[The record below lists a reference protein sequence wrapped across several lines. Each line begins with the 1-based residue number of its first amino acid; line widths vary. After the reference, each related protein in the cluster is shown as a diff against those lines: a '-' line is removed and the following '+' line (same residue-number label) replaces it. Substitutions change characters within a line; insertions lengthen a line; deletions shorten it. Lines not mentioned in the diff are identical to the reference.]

1 MTHALVFSN
10 HGLRHSGGI
19 ERYLLT
25 LVDTLH
31 ARGERPTVVAHRFDR
46 DLPEYGWVDPIL
58 IRTWGLGGALRDLW
72 FDRGLRRLKARR
84 GWYPLIALSQTA
96 AADIAICGGT
106 HPGFLEAMGRS
117 AGWKDRL
124 AIGLERRHFG
134 NAALVVAHSR
144 LMAEQLQ
151 RFHAIAADKIQVLYP
166 PVDTQRFSPVPAARR
181 DALRASIGLPAD
193 RAVFLLASTGHAR
206 KGLDLLVQALGHSE
220 LPVLLVVA
228 GRPTGVEAPNLR
240 YLGYRDDM
248 PDVYRAVDCTIMAS
262 RFEPFGLVGVE
273 SVLCGTPLIGAAGM
287 GCMEVIAAPAV
298 IPFEID
304 TPASL
309 SAAIDE
315 ALTRWRT
322 GTLPVADP
330 RAALRYDPSVQAHLD
345 ALLAGVQRLRQARG
359 TRPASGSGE
368 VGRR

>member
-1 MTHALVFSN
+1 MSHALVFSN

-25 LVDTLH
+25 LVDALH

-46 DLPEYGWVDPIL
+46 SIPEYGWVDPVL

-72 FDRGLRRLKARR
+72 FDRCLRRLKARR
-84 GWYPLIALSQTA
+84 GWHPLIALSQTA
-96 AADIAICGGT
+96 ASDIAVCGGT

-117 AGWKDRL
+117 ARWKDRL

-151 RFHAIAADKIQVLYP
+151 RFYGIGAERLEVLYP
-166 PVDTQRFSPVPAARR
+166 PVDTQRFSPVPAERR
-181 DALRASIGLPAD
+181 QALRASLGLPAD

-206 KGLDLLVQALGHSE
+206 KGLDLLVQTLGHSS

-240 YLGYRDDM
+240 YLGYRTDM
-248 PDVYRAVDCTIMAS
+248 PDVYRAVDCTVMAS

-287 GCMEVIAAPAV
+287 GCMEVIAPPAAL
-298 IPFEID
+298 PFEID
-304 TPASL
+304 DPTSL
-309 SAAIDE
+309 PAAIDA
-315 ALTRWRT
+315 ALARWRA

-330 RAALRYDPSVQAHLD
+330 RAALGYDPSVQAHLD

-359 TRPASGSGE
+359 AAPPR
-368 VGRR
+368 